1 MCSDPENNR
10 NLKALLEEDFV
21 DPWGV
26 DDKGNLDVQL
36 SYSLWEQLKDY
47 LPNCKVT
54 IDNLEAYMQEMDQ
67 DILQKR
73 ESSEVG
79 WFKDY
84 VSQQCSCS

>member
-1 MCSDPENNR
+1 M
-10 NLKALLEEDFV
+10 

-26 DDKGNLDVQL
+26 DNKGNLDVQL
-36 SYSLWEQLKDY
+36 SHSLWKRLKDD

-84 VSQQCSCS
+84 VSQVLKVPITIEMNLIFLVCDFE